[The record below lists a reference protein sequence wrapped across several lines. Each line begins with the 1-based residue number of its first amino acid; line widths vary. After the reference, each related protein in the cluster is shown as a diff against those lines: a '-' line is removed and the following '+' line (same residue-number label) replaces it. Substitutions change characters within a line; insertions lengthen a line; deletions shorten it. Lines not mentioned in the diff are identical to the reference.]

1 MENGITFVDTSEN
14 YGLVSRPKSLS
25 AEQILCQCIDTNID
39 SAPIIGTTM
48 SNPWRSLKQGTG
60 IRVGGAAILK
70 AIEASGERLGS
81 STIDLYQV
89 PSNMFYLGSPGTV
102 AKTLCAAMDEGL
114 INNIGVKNMSKSKMK
129 SFNNKLNKNG
139 GYALTSNQFDFNLVN
154 RKAYKSGLI
163 AACKSLGIIPVA
175 SNPFGDGLA
184 SAEYSATN
192 PTGGKTSGDQPF
204 DFKTLEKYSTLHD
217 MMKTVQMK
225 VQKRLEKE
233 NNALK
238 DRRDRFNGPPVSD
251 FLSIVSTYEFW
262 IGILNF

>member
-25 AEQILCQCIDTNID
+25 AEQILCKCIDTNID

-60 IRVGGAAILK
+60 IRVGGSAILK

-114 INNIGVKNMSKSKMK
+114 INNIGVKNISKSKMK

-204 DFKTLEKYSTLHD
+204 DFKTLEKYSTLHG
-217 MMKTVQMK
+217 MMNTVQMK

-238 DRRDRFNGPPVSD
+238 DRRDRFNGPSVSD

-262 IGILNF
+262 KGILNF